1 VTLAKRV
8 IPCLDVHD
16 GRVVK
21 GVRFVDLTE
30 AGDPVV
36 LAERY
41 DAQGADE
48 LVFLDISASHE
59 GRESMYDV
67 VHRTAERVFIPFTV
81 GGGIRTVADVH
92 RMLRSGADKVSL
104 NTAAVRNPR
113 VLAEACDAFGAQCI
127 VCAIDA
133 RSRGGGAGWEVVVEG
148 GRTPTG
154 LEAVEWAQEAER
166 LGAGELLLTS
176 MDRDGTKDGYDLGLT
191 RTIADAVGIPVIASG
206 GAGSPADCAD
216 AVTEGHADAALVAS
230 IVHYGECTVSDIKS
244 HLAGRGVPVR
254 MT

>member
-1 VTLAKRV
+1 MTLAKRV
-8 IPCLDVHD
+8 IPCLDVDD

-21 GVRFVDLTE
+21 GVRFVDITE

-41 DAQGADE
+41 DEQGADE
-48 LVFLDISASHE
+48 LVFLDITASAQ

-67 VHRTAERVFIPFTV
+67 IRRTAECVFIPFTV
-81 GGGIRTVADVH
+81 GGGIRTVDDVR

-104 NTAAVRNPR
+104 NTAAVRDPT
-113 VLAEACDAFGAQCI
+113 VLREACDAFGAQCV

-133 RSRGGGAGWEVVVEG
+133 RRRADGGGWEVVVEG

-154 LEAVEWAQEAER
+154 LDAVAWAQEAER
-166 LGAGELLLTS
+166 AGAGEILLTS
-176 MDRDGTKDGYDLGLT
+176 MDRDGTKDGYDLELT
-191 RTIADAVGIPVIASG
+191 RAVARAVGIPVIASG
-206 GAGSPADCAD
+206 GAGGPEHLAE
-216 AVTEGHADAALVAS
+216 AVLEGEADAALIAS
-230 IVHYGECTVSDIKS
+230 IVHYGEYTVEDLKR
-244 HLAGRGVPVR
+244 HMAERGIPVR

>member
-1 VTLAKRV
+1 MTLAKRV

-21 GVRFVDLTE
+21 GVQFVDLNE

-48 LVFLDISASHE
+48 LVFLDITATHE

-67 VHRTAERVFIPFTV
+67 VRRTAENVFIPFTV
-81 GGGIRTVADVH
+81 GGGIRTVDDVR
-92 RMLRSGADKVSL
+92 RMLRTGADKVSL
-104 NTAAVRNPR
+104 NTGAVRNPR
-113 VLAEACDAFGAQCI
+113 VLGDAADAFGAQCV

-133 RSRGGGAGWEVVVEG
+133 RRRDGGWEVVVEG

-154 LEAVEWAQEAER
+154 KDAIEWAQEAER
-166 LGAGELLLTS
+166 LGAGEILLTS
-176 MDRDGTKDGYDLGLT
+176 MDRDGTQDGYDLELT
-191 RTIADAVGIPVIASG
+191 RTVADAVGIPVIASG
-206 GAGSPADCAD
+206 GAGTPAHLVD
-216 AVTEGHADAALVAS
+216 AVTEGRADAALVAS
-230 IVHYGECTVSDIKS
+230 IVHYGTYTVRDLKEFM
-244 HLAGRGVPVR
+244 AERGVPVR
-254 MT
+254 LT